1 VNQKTPNTSR
11 WLVALVI
18 LGVILRLVRYALNL
32 PMWMDECLLGVNI
45 LDHRFRDL
53 AQPMEYVQI
62 APIGF
67 LYAER
72 AMFECFG
79 MSELIMRLLPTLAG
93 IMGLVLF
100 ACWTHRLS
108 FPKTEPSGSAA
119 VPADPRASQRISTP
133 VLDPLAAILAT
144 GILAASDL
152 SIRHAVELKPYGFD
166 LLMAVLLWIL
176 ATQFLLLRQRR
187 WLILLIFATPVA
199 LVMSLPAI
207 FVAAG
212 ILLALLLTWPRMTPG
227 ARSLTALLGLVIAA
241 VFLLLFHR
249 VLAVQYHGAAGDQ
262 LPLWAWPPFAPIA
275 FIRWFIHT
283 HADNFFAYP
292 IDISY
297 PWAGA
302 CFILLVLGAIQL
314 FRNRRGIFAALV
326 LLPFLM
332 NLGGA
337 MLRRYPYADS
347 PRIGQH
353 LAPAICLLIGVGAAA
368 LIRTFVPTG
377 AAMRNVLILLFI
389 AAVILGLSGPL
400 ALLIQPTSALR
411 ADRSARQFVRGLLRQ
426 IPPDA
431 TVAVLQPAN
440 ESSVLMR
447 WYLHEWPGRIVWNA
461 QPADL
466 LRQTSTPIWF
476 ISTVPNAESE
486 SDIQRQ
492 TGRAPSQVQHIQF
505 GSADDGC
512 CDLYVYQLPP

>member
-1 VNQKTPNTSR
+1 
-11 WLVALVI
+11 
-18 LGVILRLVRYALNL
+18 
-32 PMWMDECLLGVNI
+32 
-45 LDHRFRDL
+45 
-53 AQPMEYVQI
+53 
-62 APIGF
+62 
-67 LYAER
+67 
-72 AMFECFG
+72 
-79 MSELIMRLLPTLAG
+79 
-93 IMGLVLF
+93 
-100 ACWTHRLS
+100 
-108 FPKTEPSGSAA
+108 
-119 VPADPRASQRISTP
+119 
-133 VLDPLAAILAT
+133 
-144 GILAASDL
+144 
-152 SIRHAVELKPYGFD
+152 
-166 LLMAVLLWIL
+166 
-176 ATQFLLLRQRR
+176 
-187 WLILLIFATPVA
+187 
-199 LVMSLPAI
+199 
-207 FVAAG
+207 
-212 ILLALLLTWPRMTPG
+212 
-227 ARSLTALLGLVIAA
+227 
-241 VFLLLFHR
+241 
-249 VLAVQYHGAAGDQ
+249 
-262 LPLWAWPPFAPIA
+262 
-275 FIRWFIHT
+275 
-283 HADNFFAYP
+283 
-292 IDISY
+292 
-297 PWAGA
+297 
-302 CFILLVLGAIQL
+302 
-314 FRNRRGIFAALV
+314 
-326 LLPFLM
+326 M